1 MTTSL
6 GAVLAPKNLLV
17 LMSDEHN
24 PRTLGAAGHALAQT
38 PNLDRLAARGTRFA
52 SAYTTSPICVPARAG
67 FATGKYPHQ
76 IGYWDNADAYDG
88 AVPSWHHLLRAAG
101 HRVVSIG
108 KLHFRGLPGDDH
120 GFSEELLAMHVVEGL
135 GDVKGLV
142 RENIPR
148 RNGYDKLA
156 KLAGPG
162 ETPYTRYDRDI
173 ASRAQTWLRD
183 EAPVERPWALF
194 VSFVCPHFPLVA
206 PPEFYERYPL
216 ERIPL
221 PKQYLPAERPRHPY
235 LRDYDACVAY
245 DAGFGGDLAK
255 VRRAIAGYLG
265 LVSFMDD
272 NVGKVLG
279 ALEQA
284 GLAQSTRVV
293 YTSDH
298 GDNVGARGLWGKS
311 TMYEESAGVPLIL
324 AGPDVPTGARCATPV
339 SHVDLFP
346 FFLEAVGE
354 RAPRDAHPG
363 TSALAVA
370 AGRDPDRSVLC
381 EYHAIGS
388 TGGITMLRKGQWK
401 YVHCVR
407 YPPQLFDLR
416 ADPEELVDLAGDP
429 AHRATLSAM
438 AVELRRHLD
447 PDEVDARAKRRQAE
461 LLARAGGRE
470 AALARGDLNYTP
482 APGQPPDMN

>member
-1 MTTSL
+1 
-6 GAVLAPKNLLV
+6 VPLAPKNLLV
-17 LMSDEHN
+17 IMSDEHN
-24 PRTLGAAGHALAQT
+24 ARVLGAAGHRLART
-38 PNLDRLAARGTRFA
+38 PHLDRLAAGGTRFT

-67 FATGKYPHQ
+67 FATGRYPHE

-88 AVPSWHHLLRAAG
+88 AVPSWHHLLRDRG

-120 GFSEELLAMHVVEGL
+120 GFSEELLPMHVVEGI

-142 RENIPR
+142 RQDIPR

-162 ETPYTRYDRDI
+162 ESPYTRYDRDI
-173 ASRAQTWLRD
+173 AARAQGWLRD
-183 EAPVERPWALF
+183 EAARNRAKPWALF
-194 VSFVCPHFPLVA
+194 VSFVCPHFPLIA
-206 PPEFYERYPL
+206 PPEFYQRYPL
-216 ERIPL
+216 ESIPL
-221 PKQYLPAERPRHPY
+221 PKQYAAAERPDHPY
-235 LRDYDACVAY
+235 LRDYDRCMAY
-245 DAGFGGDLAK
+245 DAGFAGDHHK

-272 NVGKVLG
+272 NVGKVLD
-279 ALEQA
+279 ALEDA
-284 GLAQSTRVV
+284 GLAGDTRIV

-324 AGPDVPTGARCATPV
+324 AGPDIAGGARCATPT
-339 SHVDLFP
+339 SHIDLFP
-346 FFLEAVGE
+346 FFLECAGE
-354 RAPRDAHPG
+354 TAPAGYRGVSP
-363 TSALAVA
+363 LILA
-370 AGRDPDRSVLC
+370 AGAEPDRAVLS

-388 TGGITMLRKGQWK
+388 TGGITMLRKGRWK
-401 YVHCVR
+401 YVHCVCYR
-407 YPPQLFDLR
+407 PQLFDLR
-416 ADPEELVDLAGDP
+416 DDPEELDDRAGEPACRSILA
-429 AHRATLSAM
+429 ALEA
-438 AVELRRHLD
+438 ELRGFCD

-461 LLARAGGRE
+461 LLARYGGRE

-482 APGQPPDMN
+482 APGQAPDIN

>member
-1 MTTSL
+1 
-6 GAVLAPKNLLV
+6 VPLAPKNLLV

-24 PRTLGAAGHALAQT
+24 PRALGCAGHPLVQT
-38 PNLDRLAARGTRFA
+38 PQLDRLAALGTRFT

-76 IGYWDNADAYDG
+76 IGYWDNADPYDG
-88 AVPSWHHLLRAAG
+88 AVPSWHHVLRAHG
-101 HRVVSIG
+101 HQVVSIG

-120 GFSEELLAMHVVEGL
+120 GFSKELLPMHVVDGV
-135 GDVKGLV
+135 GDVKGLI
-142 RENIPR
+142 RRDIPR

-156 KLAGPG
+156 KLAGAG
-162 ETPYTRYDRDI
+162 ESPYTRYDRDI
-173 ASRAQTWLRD
+173 AARAQAWLRE
-183 EAPVERPWALF
+183 EAPRDRARPWALF
-194 VSFVCPHFPLVA
+194 VSFVCPHFPLIA
-206 PPEFYERYPL
+206 PPEFYARYPL

-221 PKQYLPAERPRHPY
+221 PKQYLPPERPEHPY

-245 DAGFGGDLAK
+245 DAGFGGDLGK

-272 NVGKVLG
+272 NVGKVLR
-279 ALEQA
+279 ALAEA
-284 GLAQSTRVV
+284 GLASDTRIV

-298 GDNVGARGLWGKS
+298 GDNAGARGLWGKS

-324 AGPDVPTGARCATPV
+324 AGPGVAAGASCATPA

-346 FFLEAVGE
+346 YFLECAGVPPLQNGYCGVSPLALAAGGQAE
-354 RAPRDAHPG
+354 RA
-363 TSALAVA
+363 
-370 AGRDPDRSVLC
+370 VLS

-388 TGGITMLRKGQWK
+388 TGGITMLRKGRWK

-407 YPPQLFDLR
+407 YRPQLFDLQD
-416 ADPEELVDLAGDP
+416 DPEELTDLAGDP
-429 AHRATLSAM
+429 AHRGTLA
-438 AVELRRHLD
+438 ALEAELHRFCD
-447 PDEVDARAKRRQAE
+447 PAEVDARAQRRQAD
-461 LLARAGGRE
+461 LLARYGGRE

-482 APGQPPDMN
+482 APGQAPDIN

>member
-1 MTTSL
+1 VKPT
-6 GAVLAPKNLLV
+6 NLIII
-17 LMSDEHN
+17 MSDEHN
-24 PRTLGAAGHALAQT
+24 PKVMGCNGHPLVKTPNIDALAAAGT
-38 PNLDRLAARGTRFA
+38 SFT
-52 SAYTTSPICVPARAG
+52 SAYTTCPVCVPARAA
-67 FATGKYPHQ
+67 FATGKYVNQ
-76 IGYWDNADAYDG
+76 IGYWDNADAYEG
-88 AVPSWHHLLRAAG
+88 AIPSWHHRLRDRG

-108 KLHFRGLPGDDH
+108 KLHFRGLPDDDN
-120 GFSEELLAMHVVEGL
+120 GFSEEIIPMNIIEGK
-135 GDVKGLV
+135 GDLMGLV
-142 RENIPR
+142 RTDLPE
-148 RNGYDKLA
+148 RNLSWKIA

-162 ETPYTRYDRDI
+162 ETSYTFYDREI
-173 ASRAQTWLRD
+173 ATKAQIWLRE
-183 EAPVERPWALF
+183 EAPKYRDKPWVLF

-206 PPEFYERYPL
+206 PAEFYYQYPVD
-216 ERIPL
+216 EMPL
-221 PKQYLPAERPRHPY
+221 PKQYAQNERPLHPY
-235 LRDYDACVAY
+235 LRDYSDSFCY
-245 DAGFGGDLAK
+245 DRYFDDDKLK
-255 VRRAIAGYLG
+255 KAIAAYYG
-265 LVSFMDD
+265 LCTFLDD
-272 NVGKVLG
+272 NIGKVLRTLD
-279 ALEQA
+279 AT
-284 GLAQSTRVV
+284 GLTDNTRVL
-293 YTSDH
+293 YTTDH
-298 GDNVGARGLWGKS
+298 GDNLGARGLWGKS

>member
-1 MTTSL
+1 
-6 GAVLAPKNLLV
+6 VPLAPKNLLV
-17 LMSDEHN
+17 IMSDEHN
-24 PRTLGAAGHALAQT
+24 ARVLGAAGHRLART
-38 PNLDRLAARGTRFA
+38 PHLDRLAAGGTRFT

-67 FATGKYPHQ
+67 FATGRYPHE

-88 AVPSWHHLLRAAG
+88 AVPSWHHLLRDRG

-120 GFSEELLAMHVVEGL
+120 GFSEELLPMHVVEGI

-142 RENIPR
+142 RQDIPR

-162 ETPYTRYDRDI
+162 ESPYTRYDRDI
-173 ASRAQTWLRD
+173 AARAQGWLRD
-183 EAPVERPWALF
+183 EAARNRAKPWALF
-194 VSFVCPHFPLVA
+194 VSFVCPHFPLIA
-206 PPEFYERYPL
+206 PPEFYQRYPL
-216 ERIPL
+216 ESIPL
-221 PKQYLPAERPRHPY
+221 PKQYAAAERPDHPY
-235 LRDYDACVAY
+235 LRDYDRCMAY
-245 DAGFGGDLAK
+245 DAGFAGDHHK

-272 NVGKVLG
+272 NVGKVLD
-279 ALEQA
+279 ALEDA
-284 GLAQSTRVV
+284 GLAGDTRIV

-324 AGPDVPTGARCATPV
+324 AGPDIAGGARCATPT
-339 SHVDLFP
+339 SHIDLFP
-346 FFLEAVGE
+346 FFLECAGE
-354 RAPRDAHPG
+354 TAPAGYRGVSP
-363 TSALAVA
+363 LILA
-370 AGRDPDRSVLC
+370 AGAEPDRAVLS

-388 TGGITMLRKGQWK
+388 TGGITMLRKGRWK
-401 YVHCVR
+401 YVHCVCYR
-407 YPPQLFDLR
+407 PQLFDLR
-416 ADPEELVDLAGDP
+416 DDPEELDDRAGEPACRSILA
-429 AHRATLSAM
+429 ALEA
-438 AVELRRHLD
+438 ELRGFCD

-461 LLARAGGRE
+461 LLERYGGRE

-482 APGQPPDMN
+482 APGQAPDIN

>member
-1 MTTSL
+1 
-6 GAVLAPKNLLV
+6 
-17 LMSDEHN
+17 MSDEHN
-24 PRTLGAAGHALAQT
+24 ARVLGAAGHRLART
-38 PNLDRLAARGTRFA
+38 PHLDRLAAGGTRFT

-67 FATGKYPHQ
+67 FATGRYPHE

-88 AVPSWHHLLRAAG
+88 AVPSWHHLLRDRG

-120 GFSEELLAMHVVEGL
+120 GFSEELLPMHVVEGI

-142 RENIPR
+142 RQDIPR

-162 ETPYTRYDRDI
+162 ESPYTRYDRDI
-173 ASRAQTWLRD
+173 AARAQGWLRD
-183 EAPVERPWALF
+183 EAARNRAKPWALF
-194 VSFVCPHFPLVA
+194 VSFVCPHFPLIA
-206 PPEFYERYPL
+206 PPEFYQRYPL
-216 ERIPL
+216 ESIPL
-221 PKQYLPAERPRHPY
+221 PKQYAAAERPDHPY
-235 LRDYDACVAY
+235 LRDYDRCMAY
-245 DAGFGGDLAK
+245 DAGFAGDHHK

-272 NVGKVLG
+272 NVGKVLD
-279 ALEQA
+279 ALEDA
-284 GLAQSTRVV
+284 GLAGDTRIV

-324 AGPDVPTGARCATPV
+324 AGPDIADGARCATPT
-339 SHVDLFP
+339 SHIDLFP
-346 FFLEAVGE
+346 FFLECAGE
-354 RAPRDAHPG
+354 TAPAGYRGVSP
-363 TSALAVA
+363 LILA
-370 AGRDPDRSVLC
+370 AGAEPDRAVLS

-388 TGGITMLRKGQWK
+388 TGGITMLRKGRWK
-401 YVHCVR
+401 CVHCVR
-407 YPPQLFDLR
+407 YRPQLFDLR
-416 ADPEELVDLAGDP
+416 EDPEELVDRAGDP
-429 AHRATLSAM
+429 ACRLILAALEA
-438 AVELRRHLD
+438 ELRGFCD

-461 LLARAGGRE
+461 LLARYGGRE

-482 APGQPPDMN
+482 APGQAPDIN

>member
-1 MTTSL
+1 
-6 GAVLAPKNLLV
+6 VPLAPKNLLV
-17 LMSDEHN
+17 IMSDEHN
-24 PRTLGAAGHALAQT
+24 ARVLGAAGHRLART
-38 PNLDRLAARGTRFA
+38 PHLDRLAAGGTRFT

-67 FATGKYPHQ
+67 FATGRYPHE

-88 AVPSWHHLLRAAG
+88 AVPSWHHLLRDRG

-120 GFSEELLAMHVVEGL
+120 GFSEELLPMHVVEGI

-142 RENIPR
+142 RQDIPR

-162 ETPYTRYDRDI
+162 ESPYTRYDRDI
-173 ASRAQTWLRD
+173 AARAQGWLRD
-183 EAPVERPWALF
+183 EAARNRAKPWALF
-194 VSFVCPHFPLVA
+194 VSFVCPHFPLIA
-206 PPEFYERYPL
+206 PPEFYQRYPL
-216 ERIPL
+216 ESIPL
-221 PKQYLPAERPRHPY
+221 PKQYAAAERPDHPY
-235 LRDYDACVAY
+235 LRDYDRCMAY
-245 DAGFGGDLAK
+245 DAGFAGDHHK

-272 NVGKVLG
+272 NVGKVLD
-279 ALEQA
+279 ALEDA
-284 GLAQSTRVV
+284 GLAGDTRIV

-324 AGPDVPTGARCATPV
+324 AGPDIAGGARCATPT
-339 SHVDLFP
+339 SHIDLFP
-346 FFLEAVGE
+346 FFLECAGE
-354 RAPRDAHPG
+354 TAPAGYRGVSP
-363 TSALAVA
+363 LILA
-370 AGRDPDRSVLC
+370 AGAEPDRAVLS

-388 TGGITMLRKGQWK
+388 TGGITMLRKGRWK

-407 YPPQLFDLR
+407 YRPQLFDLR
-416 ADPEELVDLAGDP
+416 EDPEELVDRAGDP
-429 AHRATLSAM
+429 ACRLILAALEA
-438 AVELRRHLD
+438 ELRGFCD

-461 LLARAGGRE
+461 LLARYGGRE

-482 APGQPPDMN
+482 APGQAPDIN